1 MNEIRIKVRY
11 IYCYWLVLWV
21 VLYKLGIITISPSIS
36 LIAGIIFTI
45 FFLNSIEDI
54 DYRYIIIC
62 LFWHIVLLMLVKVD
76 LSKKAIFYNI
86 FIFTLYM
93 FYLALS
99 DKSFQYIY
107 FDKITKYYKGRSFS
121 LKRYITNIIQNV

>member
-21 VLYKLGIITISPSIS
+21 ILYKIGIITISPSIS

-93 FYLALS
+93 FYLTLS
-99 DKSFQYIY
+99 GKSFQYIY
-107 FDKITKYYKGRSFS
+107 FDKITEYYKGRPFS